1 VLRSVSPRQGAVR
14 HPRKRSLDSTP
25 PDAAALRRR
34 AIGLLARREYARA
47 ELRQKLAATGA
58 GSTDVEQVLDELAAR
73 GYQSDARYARA
84 VAMRER
90 SRRGSRGI
98 AAALRSHAVDA
109 EAIDAAMADAGV
121 DDQAAL
127 VALWERRYGCA
138 PADERE
144 KARQVRFLMARG
156 FALSAILALL
166 KARSR

>member
-1 VLRSVSPRQGAVR
+1 VQR
-14 HPRKRSLDSTP
+14 PRKRSLDSTP
-25 PDAAALRRR
+25 PDAAALRRK

-47 ELRQKLAATGA
+47 ELRQKLTATGA
-58 GSTDVEQVLDELAAR
+58 GSTDIEQVLDELATR

-90 SRRGSRGI
+90 SRRSSRGI
-98 AAALRSHAVDA
+98 AATLKSHAVDA
-109 EAIDAAMADAGV
+109 DAIDAAMQDAGV
-121 DDQAAL
+121 NDQTAL
-127 VALWERRYGCA
+127 VALWERRYGRA

-166 KARSR
+166 RAKSR